1 MAWVR
6 RDGEKAEFQATAR
19 LSSKPHWGHI
29 FSGVTYQPTNPITKV
44 SNNNNCSHQDSTE
57 SLADRAVFSHVERA
71 PHRPYQRYLRR
82 LFPPIEF
89 TAERDGAILLSPNES
104 ISIRK
109 NFLSEKTFNQKN
121 STSITCIDFGFSK
134 NPTESARVL
143 WYPLSFTYVTV
154 ARVWF
159 KITWEL
165 SI

>member
-29 FSGVTYQPTNPITKV
+29 FSGVTYQPTIEVPITKV

-57 SLADRAVFSHVERA
+57 SLADRAVFSHVERQL
-71 PHRPYQRYLRR
+71 HTGRISGTFEGFFRQLN
-82 LFPPIEF
+82 
-89 TAERDGAILLSPNES
+89 SPLKGMAQYFLVPMNP
-104 ISIRK
+104 
-109 NFLSEKTFNQKN
+109 FLS
-121 STSITCIDFGFSK
+121 DFGFSK

-143 WYPLSFTYVTV
+143 WYPLSFTSVTV

>member
-1 MAWVR
+1 MER
-6 RDGEKAEFQATAR
+6 K
-19 LSSKPHWGHI
+19 LSSKPQQGWAPSPIEVISLAELHI
-29 FSGVTYQPTNPITKV
+29 NQPTRLQKYRIITIAPTR
-44 SNNNNCSHQDSTE
+44 DSTE
-57 SLADRAVFSHVERA
+57 SLADRAVFSHVERQL
-71 PHRPYQRYLRR
+71 HTGRISGTFEGFFRQLN
-82 LFPPIEF
+82 
-89 TAERDGAILLSPNES
+89 SPLKGMAQYFLVPMNP
-104 ISIRK
+104 
-109 NFLSEKTFNQKN
+109 FLSEKTFNQKN

>member
-29 FSGVTYQPTNPITKV
+29 FSGVTYQPTIEVPITKV
-44 SNNNNCSHQDSTE
+44 SNNNNCSYQDSTE
-57 SLADRAVFSHVERA
+57 SLADRAVFSHVERQL
-71 PHRPYQRYLRR
+71 HTGRISGTFEGFFRQLN
-82 LFPPIEF
+82 
-89 TAERDGAILLSPNES
+89 SPLKGMAQYFLVPMNP
-104 ISIRK
+104 
-109 NFLSEKTFNQKN
+109 FLSEKTFNQKN